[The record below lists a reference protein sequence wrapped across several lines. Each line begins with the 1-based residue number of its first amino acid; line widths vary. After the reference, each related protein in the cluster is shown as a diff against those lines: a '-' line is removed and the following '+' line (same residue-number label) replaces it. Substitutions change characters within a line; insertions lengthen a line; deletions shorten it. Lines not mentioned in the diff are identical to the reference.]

1 MMMKKTLLLLIIL
14 LLTIATNAQEPAG
27 YYNAANGKK
36 GHALRVA
43 LYQIIKN
50 HTSITYNDL
59 WDAYKQT
66 DKKPNGTVWDIY
78 SDIPNGTAPYQFTF
92 DVDKC
97 GNYHAEGDC
106 YNREHSVPQSWF
118 GEQMPMKSDLFHL
131 YPTDGWV
138 NNKRGNLPYGEVN
151 NASWTS
157 QNGSKVGTCG
167 TSGYSNTVFEPIDAY
182 KGDLA
187 RSYFYMCTR
196 YMDKDFDQT
205 SPSMFTDGNLKPWVI
220 AMLIRWHNDDPV
232 SQKEK
237 DRNNAIY
244 NIQHNRN
251 PFIDYPELVG
261 KIFGPDSVNA
271 FHYGSDIAENIMPQ
285 IAVFPNPTHDFIHIQ
300 YQGASHSEMA
310 LYDVM
315 GKQVLSVQTENTNFE
330 DDITINVSSLSSG
343 LYILKITDNQQFII
357 SRKIII
363 Q

>member
-1 MMMKKTLLLLIIL
+1 MKKYTLFVTFLLLLWSGF
-14 LLTIATNAQEPAG
+14 AQEPAG
-27 YYNAANGKK
+27 YYNAADGKK

-43 LYQIIKN
+43 LHQIIDN
-50 HTSITYNDL
+50 HHYISYNDL

-66 DKKPNGTVWDIY
+66 DKKPDGTVWDIY

-97 GNYHAEGDC
+97 GNYHSEGDC
-106 YNREHSVPQSWF
+106 YNREHCVPQSWF

-138 NNKRGNLPYGEVN
+138 NNKRGNLPYGEVA

-157 QNGSKVGTCG
+157 QNGSKVGSCATA
-167 TSGYSNTVFEPIDAY
+167 GYSNNVFEPIDDY
-182 KGDLA
+182 KGDIA

-196 YMDKDFDQT
+196 YMDKDFDQA

-220 AMLIRWHNDDPV
+220 DMLLRWHNNDPV
-232 SQKEK
+232 SQKER
-237 DRNNAIY
+237 DRNNAVY
-244 NIQHNRN
+244 AIQHNRN
-251 PFIDYPELVG
+251 PFIDHPELVG
-261 KIFGPDSVNA
+261 KIFGIDSANA
-271 FHYGSDIAENIMPQ
+271 FLYGSAIAETTMLQ
-285 IAVFPNPTHDFIHIQ
+285 ISIYPNPAHDFIHIQ
-300 YQGASHSEMA
+300 YEGLSHSEMA

-315 GKQVLSVQTENTNFE
+315 GKQVLSVQSENTNFE
-330 DDITINVSSLSSG
+330 DDIIINISSLASG
-343 LYILKITDNQQFII
+343 LYILKIIDNQQFII

>member
-1 MMMKKTLLLLIIL
+1 M
-14 LLTIATNAQEPAG
+14 
-27 YYNAANGKK
+27 
-36 GHALRVA
+36 A

-66 DKKPNGTVWDIY
+66 DKKPDGTVWDIY

-261 KIFGPDSVNA
+261 KIFGTDSVNA
-271 FHYGSDIAENIMPQ
+271 FHYGSNIAENIMPQ
-285 IAVFPNPTHDFIHIQ
+285 IAVFPNPAHDVIHIQ
-300 YQGASHSEMA
+300 YEGASQSEMA

-357 SRKIII
+357 SGKIII

>member
-1 MMMKKTLLLLIIL
+1 MMKKTLLLLIIL

-27 YYNAANGKK
+27 YYSAANGKK

-50 HTSITYNDL
+50 HTSITYNQL
-59 WDAYKQT
+59 WDAFEQT
-66 DKKPNGTVWDIY
+66 DKKNNGKVWDIY
-78 SDIPNGTAPYQFTF
+78 SDIPNGTAPYEFTF
-92 DVDKC
+92 GTNKC
-97 GNYHAEGDC
+97 GNYNSEGDC

-138 NNKRGNLPYGEVN
+138 NNKRGNLPYGEVG

-157 QNGSKVGTCG
+157 QNGSKVGTCT

-196 YMDKDFDQT
+196 YMDKDFDQA
-205 SPSMFTDGNLKPWVI
+205 SPSMFTDGNLKPWVL

-232 SQKEK
+232 SQKER
-237 DRNNAIY
+237 DRNNAVY
-244 NIQHNRN
+244 AIQHNRN

-261 KIFGPDSVNA
+261 KIFGADSVNA
-271 FHYGSDIAENIMPQ
+271 FHYGSNIAENSMPQ
-285 IAVFPNPTHDFIHIQ
+285 IAVFPNPAHDFIHIQ
-300 YQGASHSEMA
+300 YEGSNNSNMEF
-310 LYDVM
+310 YDVM
-315 GKQVLSVQTENTNFE
+315 GKKVLSVTTENTLSE
-330 DDITINVSSLSSG
+330 GDLIINVSFLSSG
-343 LYILKITDNQQFII
+343 LYILKISDNQNFII